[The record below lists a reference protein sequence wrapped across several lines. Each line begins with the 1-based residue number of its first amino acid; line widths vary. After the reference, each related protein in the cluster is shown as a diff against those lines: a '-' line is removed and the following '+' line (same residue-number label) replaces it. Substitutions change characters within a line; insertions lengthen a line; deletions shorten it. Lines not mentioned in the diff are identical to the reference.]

1 MAQMNNKIG
10 YEVNLVSVFFFF
22 GESQVG
28 NQGSVTFEIRMQE
41 LET

>member
-22 GESQVG
+22 FFF
-28 NQGSVTFEIRMQE
+28 FENHKSAIKVV
-41 LET
+41 